1 MSMALNK
8 REMQKMNDLIKK
20 VNEWAID
27 KGLDAA
33 NPADQFMKI
42 VEEIGEVGQ
51 AYTREQP
58 ENLKLELG
66 DVLVTVIIFAL
77 QNGIDPAEALDLAYN
92 KISDRKGKMRN
103 GVFIKEADL

>member
-1 MSMALNK
+1 
-8 REMQKMNDLIKK
+8 MNESVEKII
-20 VNEWAID
+20 EWAID
-27 KGLDAA
+27 KGLDTA
-33 NPADQFMKI
+33 NAADQFMKI
-42 VEEIGEVGQ
+42 VEELGEVGQ

-77 QNGIDPAEALDLAYN
+77 QNGIDPAEALDLAYV
-92 KISDRKGKMRN
+92 KISNRKGKMRN